1 MCCLVKIVTPLSTSS
16 HVIAAAAASH
26 LLLTSSGKQKAE
38 RGGGWQSTG
47 YSPAAGLP
55 RPDSEYPQCHWV
67 LLRCSLRAPCLPSLL
82 AVFPS
87 FSATSTQLH
96 FRAVSQKKA
105 AVKGSWPDLL
115 VVSAKC
121 FNVQQAHLQQ
131 TQAKVKQQ
139 ADRCQSLGWE
149 DLGPSTE
156 LAWAGGWDVV
166 GGGFRGQM

>member
-1 MCCLVKIVTPLSTSS
+1 MSYQQQHHHICSLQVQENKRRREEGDGRAQGTAPQQ
-16 HVIAAAAASH
+16 AS
-26 LLLTSSGKQKAE
+26 
-38 RGGGWQSTG
+38 R
-47 YSPAAGLP
+47 
-55 RPDSEYPQCHWV
+55 RPDSEHPQCHWV

-131 TQAKVKQQ
+131 TQAKVQQQ

-149 DLGPSTE
+149 EGPSAE
-156 LAWAGGWDVV
+156 LAWAGVWDVV